1 MAKAR
6 PDSFTPRRLMS
17 MMMITMPTAIG
28 TRQGSNAGKAEAIC
42 ATPDETDTETV
53 RM

>member
-1 MAKAR
+1 MR
-6 PDSFTPRRLMS
+6 PDSFTPRRLIT
-17 MMMITMPTAIG
+17 MITS
-28 TRQGSNAGKAEAIC
+28 TRVTERATRCAKRAVYADVSC

>member
-1 MAKAR
+1 MR
-6 PDSFTPRRLMS
+6 PDSFTPRRL
-17 MMMITMPTAIG
+17 ITMMANTSVIERA
-28 TRQGSNAGKAEAIC
+28 TRCANSAGYADASC